1 MCSYSLN
8 EKWKPDVA
16 SEGTGEQAACTFYR
30 DGTQLLAMTR
40 SCTGQPWEPGCGL
53 RRS

>member
-1 MCSYSLN
+1 MCCYSLMK
-8 EKWKPDVA
+8 KWKPDVA

-40 SCTGQPWEPGCGL
+40 SCTGQP
-53 RRS
+53 